1 MNKGKRFLAGMGT
14 GAALGM
20 AAVLGVRMMTKKK
33 KKNSIVRTA
42 NKAVKSMRN
51 IMDNIQDMLD

>member
-1 MNKGKRFLAGMGT
+1 MGT

-42 NKAVKSMRN
+42 NKAVKSMGN